1 MEDALHMDSHSQ
13 LNKKGM
19 IAWEYI
25 AAIILAL
32 IVILIILLFS
42 KTIKENIIQG
52 ISYFTSTVLG
62 R

>member
-1 MEDALHMDSHSQ
+1 MAQ
-13 LNKKGM
+13 YNKINQKGM

-42 KTIKENIIQG
+42 KTIKDNIIQG
-52 ISYFTSTVLG
+52 ISYFTSTILG

>member
-1 MEDALHMDSHSQ
+1 MDSHSQ